1 MFQPLSSFI
10 LNILYRFF
18 KVKNDEIDD
27 FVFLK
32 KKNEEL
38 EKTNSILRNKCE
50 GSEKYSVGL
59 SEENYEISIELKNE
73 KGKNEKNTQQLRDY
87 VDKYNKMLELKEK
100 EISELIID
108 KKSKSNI
115 NIKEIVTYNLTNLS
129 ICVDIFKNIT
139 DLKIFFGRFC
149 I

>member
-38 EKTNSILRNKCE
+38 EKNKQYF
-50 GSEKYSVGL
+50 EK
-59 SEENYEISIELKNE
+59 
-73 KGKNEKNTQQLRDY
+73 Q
-87 VDKYNKMLELKEK
+87 M
-100 EISELIID
+100 
-108 KKSKSNI
+108 
-115 NIKEIVTYNLTNLS
+115 
-129 ICVDIFKNIT
+129 
-139 DLKIFFGRFC
+139 
-149 I
+149 